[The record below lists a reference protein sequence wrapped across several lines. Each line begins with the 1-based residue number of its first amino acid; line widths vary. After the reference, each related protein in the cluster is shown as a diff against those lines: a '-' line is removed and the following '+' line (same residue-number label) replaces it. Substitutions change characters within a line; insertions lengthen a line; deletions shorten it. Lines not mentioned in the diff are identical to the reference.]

1 MGNFYTWRTEVN
13 VAENLRLKTVLWAGQ
28 AAFIWLQNYL
38 TGLLIFRRLGRRKQT
53 IFAKILLLIFAFI
66 CEAQNSPRLEETKL

>member
-38 TGLLIFRRLGRRKQT
+38 TGLLIFRRLGRR
-53 IFAKILLLIFAFI
+53 
-66 CEAQNSPRLEETKL
+66 